1 MNEQDTMDRSW
12 NFNLNVSGVAAPTG
26 STNMEVTEGYYK
38 VVISDCYV
46 NPERNSNRVI
56 FKMTI
61 SEGAFT
67 GTMRTT
73 GMKSPS
79 GAEDNVRYYWRGL
92 LESCGYN
99 PTELDTGEL
108 SIAPGTFLNRAAYI
122 YFAPKGHE
130 GSEWE
135 KVNFL
140 SPIAW
145 TNKKEAFEA
154 RPAVAPMGTSGSV
167 LGGSNG
173 VGHPIPGTTSK
184 SDVLAKLGLN
194 A

>member
-38 VVISDCYV
+38 VVISDSYV
-46 NPERNSNRVI
+46 NPERNSKRVI

-61 SEGAFT
+61 SEGPFT
-67 GTMRTT
+67 GVIRTT
-73 GMKSPS
+73 GMKSPD

-92 LESCGYN
+92 LESCGYGA
-99 PTELDTGEL
+99 TELDSGEL
-108 SIAPGTFLNRAAYI
+108 SIAPDTFINRTSHI
-122 YFAPKGHE
+122 YFAPKGHN
-130 GSEWE
+130 GSQWE
-135 KVNFL
+135 EVKFL
-140 SPIAW
+140 APVAW

-154 RPAVAPMGTSGSV
+154 RAAAAPVGETGSV
-167 LGGSNG
+167 LGGNG
-173 VGHPIPGTTSK
+173 AGSPVVGTTSK
-184 SDVLAKLGLN
+184 SDVLAKLGLG